1 MVVIL
6 IQTTNLLWF
15 FRALQLSTDIAVLR
29 TVASLNAQPAIG
41 PQLSLAVAQ
50 KAIRYLF
57 AQPRV

>member
-29 TVASLNAQPAIG
+29 TVVRLNAQATG
-41 PQLSLAVAQ
+41 EEFFNTHAC
-50 KAIRYLF
+50 
-57 AQPRV
+57 